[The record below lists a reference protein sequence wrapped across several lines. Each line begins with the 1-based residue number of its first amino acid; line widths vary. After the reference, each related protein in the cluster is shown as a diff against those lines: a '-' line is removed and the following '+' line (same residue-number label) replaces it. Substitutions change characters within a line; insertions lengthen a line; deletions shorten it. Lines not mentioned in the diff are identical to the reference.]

1 MPLLNAITRLDYA
14 LRAAGIPIDG
24 VAGTQAAV
32 RVDYDASATPAQRT
46 QALAIVAALDWSAGA
61 DATFTAQQA
70 KAHAAANFD
79 AGAMQ
84 AGLPGDRLIRALAL
98 VMLAELNLLRTAAAL
113 PARTPAQLIGA
124 VKAQITAS
132 AE

>member
-24 VAGTQAAV
+24 VAGPQAAV
-32 RVDYDASATPAQRT
+32 RVDYDASATPAQRA
-46 QALAIVAALDWSAGA
+46 QAQAIVAAFDWSPSA
-61 DATFTAQQA
+61 DATFAAQQA
-70 KAHAAANFD
+70 KARAAGDLD
-79 AGAMQ
+79 AGATQ
-84 AGLPGDRLIRALAL
+84 GGAPSDRLIRALAM